1 MTTTVGRG
9 PSDELLAAD
18 APEWQ
23 RPPQG
28 RRAWAR
34 RRLLRPVVLIPALLV
49 IAALVYWIVHSSS
62 SSPAQG
68 GAVQRVVA
76 VTAGNISQAVS
87 TTGTLAPA
95 DTESLSFSTS
105 GQVTAVNV
113 KAGQQVAKG
122 TVLATLDSAALQS
135 QVTSAQASV
144 DSATAKLSNDETT
157 SGSAA
162 QIQSDQANL
171 AAAQAQLAS
180 AQASL
185 NGATLTAPIDG
196 TVAAVNLTVGQQLSG
211 TGTGGTNLSGSAT
224 GSGRSNAPTSGSSS
238 SGFGGGG
245 NNSASSS
252 SSSSSSSS
260 TPQIQM
266 ISTGAFIVNVNVDD
280 TQIGRIAVGQAAT
293 VTPSSTPG
301 AGGRGGG
308 GAFAR
313 FFGGGAAQN
322 NTPTTVDNSQ
332 AQAGQAALGQQSQT
346 TTATGTVT
354 SVGAI
359 ASNTSGVAQ
368 FPVVVT
374 LTNTPQGF
382 FAGSTVNVSITY
394 NQLTNVLEVPTLAIT
409 RTNGAEYVTV
419 SEAGKKSQRAVT
431 TGVTSGGFTQITGG
445 VARGELV
452 VVTIPTQIANA
463 ANNASRTGGSGTG
476 GFGGGGGFRTGG
488 GGGGGGG
495 GFRGGGGG

>member
-1 MTTTVGRG
+1 MTTTIGRG
-9 PSDELLAAD
+9 
-18 APEWQ
+18 APEGLGADDPPGWQ
-23 RPPQG
+23 QPRPT
-28 RRAWAR
+28 RRAWVR
-34 RRLLRPVVLIPALLV
+34 RRLLRPVVLIPAIIL
-49 IAALVYWIVHSSS
+49 IAAAVYWIVHSSS
-62 SSPAQG
+62 SSSSQG

-76 VTAGNISQAVS
+76 VTAGNISQTVS
-87 TTGTLAPA
+87 TSGTLAPA
-95 DTESLSFSTS
+95 DTENLSFSTS

-113 KAGQQVAKG
+113 KAGQQVTKG
-122 TVLATLDSAALQS
+122 TVLATLNSAALQS
-135 QVTSAQASV
+135 QVTGAQASV
-144 DSATAKLSNDETT
+144 DSASAKLSNDQANN
-157 SGSAA
+157 GSAA

-211 TGTGGTNLSGSAT
+211 SGTGGTNLSGSGT
-224 GSGRSNAPTSGSSS
+224 GSGRSNGQSGSGN

-245 NNSASSS
+245 NNSNNGSSS
-252 SSSSSSSS
+252 SNSSSSSSS
-260 TPQIQM
+260 TPQVQM
-266 ISTGAFIVNVNVDD
+266 ISTGAFVVNVNVDD

-293 VTPSSTPG
+293 VTPSSSPG

-308 GAFAR
+308 GGFAR
-313 FFGGGAAQN
+313 FFGGGGQN

-332 AQAGQAALGQQSQT
+332 SQAGQAALGQQSQT

-409 RTNGAEYVTV
+409 RANGAEYVTV

-463 ANNASRTGGSGTG
+463 ANNANRTGGTG
-476 GFGGGGGFRTGG
+476 GFGGGGGFRGG

-495 GFRGGGGG
+495 GFRGAGGD

>member
-1 MTTTVGRG
+1 MTTTTGRG
-9 PSDELLAAD
+9 TPEGLGAA
-18 APEWQ
+18 APPEWQ
-23 RPPQG
+23 PARPS
-28 RRAWAR
+28 RRAWIR
-34 RRLLRPVVLIPALLV
+34 RRLLRPVVLIPAV
-49 IAALVYWIVHSSS
+49 IVLAAAVYWIVHSSS
-62 SSPAQG
+62 SSSSQG
-68 GAVQRVVA
+68 GPVQRVVA
-76 VTAGNISQAVS
+76 VTAGDISQTVS
-87 TTGTLAPA
+87 TSGTLAPA
-95 DTESLSFSTS
+95 DTENLSFSTS

-113 KAGQQVAKG
+113 KAGQQVTKG
-122 TVLATLDSAALQS
+122 SVLATLDSAALQS

-144 DSATAKLSNDETT
+144 DSASAKLSNDQANN
-157 SGSAA
+157 SSAA
-162 QIQSDQANL
+162 QLQSDQANL

-211 TGTGGTNLSGSAT
+211 SGTGGTSLSGSGT
-224 GSGRSNAPTSGSSS
+224 GSGRSNGQSGSGN

-245 NNSASSS
+245 NNSSSS
-252 SSSSSSSS
+252 NSSSSNSSSSSSSS

-266 ISTGAFIVNVNVDD
+266 ISTGAFVVNLNVDD

-293 VTPSSTPG
+293 VTPSSSPA

-308 GAFAR
+308 GGFAR
-313 FFGGGAAQN
+313 FFGGGGQN
-322 NTPTTVDNSQ
+322 TTPTTVDNSQ

-409 RTNGAEYVTV
+409 RANGAEYVTV
-419 SEAGKKSQRAVT
+419 SQAGKKSQRAVT

-463 ANNASRTGGSGTG
+463 ANNANRTGGTG

-488 GGGGGGG
+488 GGGGGG
-495 GFRGGGGG
+495 FRGAGGD